1 MELMTVDEVAEAL
14 RVPVATV
21 RYWRAQG
28 SGPKFVRIGKRI
40 VCRRSDLERFVEQK
54 FAESA

>member
-1 MELMTVDEVAEAL
+1 MDLLTIDEVAEKL

-28 SGPKFVRIGKRI
+28 KGPKFVRIGKRI
-40 VCRRSDLERFVEQK
+40 VCRATDLDAFIDAQ
-54 FAESA
+54 FDAA